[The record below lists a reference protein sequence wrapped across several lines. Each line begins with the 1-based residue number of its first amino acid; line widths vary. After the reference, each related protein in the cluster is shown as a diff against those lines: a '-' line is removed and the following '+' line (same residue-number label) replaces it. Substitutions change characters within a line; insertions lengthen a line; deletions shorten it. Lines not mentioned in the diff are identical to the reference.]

1 MIKSIKT
8 VVSKIV
14 SFCKKYSF
22 LISVCF
28 ALFFCI
34 YNGVLGF
41 YKNVI
46 WNIAIFSYY
55 LLLLTIRMILY
66 IREKKSKTEDEKDI
80 RRDKQIYIST
90 SVIMFI
96 MNLAMILPAILL
108 INHQK
113 EVNLSLISAI
123 AVAAYTTYKVTLAII
138 KFCKVQKQQNL
149 IYKQVRMVNLFDA
162 VMSIL
167 TLQNTLTIVVSNGND
182 GDMYTLSIV
191 TTIVMLLAVAI
202 ISIYTLKKN
211 LNINLKRCFKLPRG

>member
-1 MIKSIKT
+1 MIKSIKNF
-8 VVSKIV
+8 VSEIIY
-14 SFCKKYSF
+14 FCKRYAF
-22 LISVCF
+22 LISICF

-34 YNGVLGF
+34 YNGLVGF

-46 WNIAIFSYY
+46 WNIAIFTYY

-66 IREKKSKTEDEKDI
+66 VREKKSKKEDEKDI
-80 RRDKQIYIST
+80 KRDKQIYIST

-138 KFCKVQKQQNL
+138 KFCKVQKEQSL

-162 VMSIL
+162 AMSIL
-167 TLQNTLTIVVSNGND
+167 TLQNTLTIVASSGND
-182 GDMYTLSIV
+182 ADMYTLSIV
-191 TTIVMLLAVAI
+191 TTIAMLLAISI
-202 ISIYTLKKN
+202 ISIYTFKKN
-211 LNINLKRCFKLPRG
+211 LNINLKTRTE

>member
-1 MIKSIKT
+1 MIKSIKKLIN
-8 VVSKIV
+8 KII
-14 SFCKKYSF
+14 SFCKKYAF

-34 YNGVLGF
+34 YNGLVGF

-46 WNIAIFSYY
+46 WNIAIFTYY

-66 IREKKSKTEDEKDI
+66 VREKKSKKEDEKDI
-80 RRDKQIYIST
+80 KRDKQIYIST

-123 AVAAYTTYKVTLAII
+123 AVAAYTTYKVSLAII
-138 KFCKVQKQQNL
+138 KFCKVQKEQNL

-167 TLQNTLTIVVSNGND
+167 TLQNTLTIVASDGND

-211 LNINLKRCFKLPRG
+211 LNINIKTRSK

>member
-8 VVSKIV
+8 FVSKIV
-14 SFCKKYSF
+14 SFCKKYAF

-66 IREKKSKTEDEKDI
+66 VREKKSKTEDEKDI

-167 TLQNTLTIVVSNGND
+167 TLQNTLTIVVSNGNN

-211 LNINLKRCFKLPRG
+211 LNINLKTRTE

>member
-8 VVSKIV
+8 FVSKIV
-14 SFCKKYSF
+14 SFCKKYAF

-46 WNIAIFSYY
+46 WNIAIFTYY

-66 IREKKSKTEDEKDI
+66 VREKKSKTEDEKDI

-96 MNLAMILPAILL
+96 MNLAMILPASLL

-167 TLQNTLTIVVSNGND
+167 TLQNTLTIVVSNGNN

-191 TTIVMLLAVAI
+191 TTIAMLLTISI
-202 ISIYTLKKN
+202 ISIYTFKKN
-211 LNINLKRCFKLPRG
+211 LNINLKTRTE

>member
-8 VVSKIV
+8 FVSKIV
-14 SFCKKYSF
+14 SFCKKYAF

-46 WNIAIFSYY
+46 WNIAIFTYY

-66 IREKKSKTEDEKDI
+66 VREKKSKTEDEKDI

-96 MNLAMILPAILL
+96 MNLAMILPASLL

-167 TLQNTLTIVVSNGND
+167 TLQNTLTIVVSNGNN

-211 LNINLKRCFKLPRG
+211 LNINLKTRTE

>member
-1 MIKSIKT
+1 MIKSIKKLIN
-8 VVSKIV
+8 KII
-14 SFCKKYSF
+14 SFCKKYAF

-34 YNGVLGF
+34 YNGVVGF

-46 WNIAIFSYY
+46 WNIAIFTYY

-66 IREKKSKTEDEKDI
+66 VREKKSKKEDEKDI
-80 RRDKQIYIST
+80 KRDKQIYIST

-138 KFCKVQKQQNL
+138 KFCKVQKEQNL

-167 TLQNTLTIVVSNGND
+167 TLQNTLTIVTSSGND
-182 GDMYTLSIV
+182 EDMYTLSIV
-191 TTIVMLLAVAI
+191 TTIAMLLAISI
-202 ISIYTLKKN
+202 ISIYTFKKN
-211 LNINLKRCFKLPRG
+211 LNINLKTRTE

>member
-8 VVSKIV
+8 FVSKIV
-14 SFCKKYSF
+14 SFCKKYAF

-46 WNIAIFSYY
+46 WNIAIFTYY

-66 IREKKSKTEDEKDI
+66 VREKKSKNEDEKNI

-167 TLQNTLTIVVSNGND
+167 TLQNTLTIVVSNGNN
-182 GDMYTLSIV
+182 GDMYTLSII
-191 TTIVMLLAVAI
+191 TTIAMLLTISI

-211 LNINLKRCFKLPRG
+211 LNTNLKTRTE

>member
-8 VVSKIV
+8 FVSKIV
-14 SFCKKYSF
+14 SFCKKYAF

-46 WNIAIFSYY
+46 WNIAIFTYY

-66 IREKKSKTEDEKDI
+66 VREKKSKTEDEKDI

-123 AVAAYTTYKVTLAII
+123 AVAAYTTYKVSLAII
-138 KFCKVQKQQNL
+138 KFCKVQKEQNL

-167 TLQNTLTIVVSNGND
+167 TLQNTLTIVVSNGNN

-211 LNINLKRCFKLPRG
+211 LNINLKTRTE

>member
-1 MIKSIKT
+1 MIKSIKKLIN
-8 VVSKIV
+8 KII
-14 SFCKKYSF
+14 SFCKKYAF

-66 IREKKSKTEDEKDI
+66 VREKKSKTEDEKDI

-123 AVAAYTTYKVTLAII
+123 AVAAYTTYKVSLAII
-138 KFCKVQKQQNL
+138 KFCKVQKEQNL

-167 TLQNTLTIVVSNGND
+167 TLQNTLTIVASDGND

-211 LNINLKRCFKLPRG
+211 LNINLKTRTE

>member
-8 VVSKIV
+8 FVSKIV

-22 LISVCF
+22 LISICF

-66 IREKKSKTEDEKDI
+66 VREKKSKTEDEKDI

-138 KFCKVQKQQNL
+138 KFCKVQKEQNL

-191 TTIVMLLAVAI
+191 TTIMMLLAVAI
-202 ISIYTLKKN
+202 VSIYTLKKN
-211 LNINLKRCFKLPRG
+211 LNINLKTRTE

>member
-1 MIKSIKT
+1 MIKSIKKLIN
-8 VVSKIV
+8 KII
-14 SFCKKYSF
+14 SFCKKYAF

-34 YNGVLGF
+34 YNGVVGF

-46 WNIAIFSYY
+46 WNIAIFTYY

-66 IREKKSKTEDEKDI
+66 VREKKSKKEDEKDI
-80 RRDKQIYIST
+80 KRDKQIYIST

-167 TLQNTLTIVVSNGND
+167 TLQNTLTIVTSDGNNS
-182 GDMYTLSIV
+182 DMYTLSII
-191 TTIVMLLAVAI
+191 TTIAMLLTISI
-202 ISIYTLKKN
+202 ISIYTFKKN
-211 LNINLKRCFKLPRG
+211 LNINLKTRTE

>member
-8 VVSKIV
+8 FVSKIV
-14 SFCKKYSF
+14 SFCKKYAF

-66 IREKKSKTEDEKDI
+66 VREKKSKTEDEKDI

-96 MNLAMILPAILL
+96 MNLAMILPASLL

-167 TLQNTLTIVVSNGND
+167 TLQNTLTIVVSNGNN

-211 LNINLKRCFKLPRG
+211 LNINLKTRTE

>member
-1 MIKSIKT
+1 MIKSIKNF
-8 VVSKIV
+8 VSKII
-14 SFCKKYSF
+14 SFCKKYAF

-34 YNGVLGF
+34 YNGVVGF

-46 WNIAIFSYY
+46 WNIAIFTYY

-66 IREKKSKTEDEKDI
+66 VREKKSKKEDEKDI
-80 RRDKQIYIST
+80 KRDKQIYIST

-123 AVAAYTTYKVTLAII
+123 AVAAYTAYKVTLAII
-138 KFCKVQKQQNL
+138 KFCKVQKEQNL

-167 TLQNTLTIVVSNGND
+167 TLQNTLTIVTSSGND
-182 GDMYTLSIV
+182 ADMYTLSIV
-191 TTIVMLLAVAI
+191 TTIAMLLAISI
-202 ISIYTLKKN
+202 ISIYTFKKN
-211 LNINLKRCFKLPRG
+211 LNINLKTRTE

>member
-1 MIKSIKT
+1 MIKSIKKII
-8 VVSKIV
+8 SKII
-14 SFCKKYSF
+14 SFYKKYAF

-34 YNGVLGF
+34 YNGVVGF

-46 WNIAIFSYY
+46 WNISIFSYY

-66 IREKKSKTEDEKDI
+66 VREKKSKNEDEKDI

-167 TLQNTLTIVVSNGND
+167 TLQNTLTIVVSNGNN
-182 GDMYTLSIV
+182 GDMYTLSII
-191 TTIVMLLAVAI
+191 TTIAMLLTISI

-211 LNINLKRCFKLPRG
+211 LNTNLKTRTE

>member
-8 VVSKIV
+8 FVSKIV
-14 SFCKKYSF
+14 SFCKKYAF

-34 YNGVLGF
+34 YNGILGF

-46 WNIAIFSYY
+46 WNIAIFTYY

-66 IREKKSKTEDEKDI
+66 VREKKSKNEDEKDI

-123 AVAAYTTYKVTLAII
+123 AVAAYTTYKVSLAII
-138 KFCKVQKQQNL
+138 KFCKVQKEQNL

-167 TLQNTLTIVVSNGND
+167 TLQNTLTIVASDGND

-211 LNINLKRCFKLPRG
+211 LNINLKTRTE

>member
-1 MIKSIKT
+1 MIKSIKNF
-8 VVSKIV
+8 VSEIIY
-14 SFCKKYSF
+14 FCKRYAF
-22 LISVCF
+22 LISICF

-34 YNGVLGF
+34 YNGLVGF

-46 WNIAIFSYY
+46 WNIAIFTYY

-66 IREKKSKTEDEKDI
+66 VREKKSKKEDEKDI
-80 RRDKQIYIST
+80 KRDKQIYIST

-138 KFCKVQKQQNL
+138 KFCKVQKEQSL

-167 TLQNTLTIVVSNGND
+167 TLQNTLTIVASDGND

-191 TTIVMLLAVAI
+191 TTIVMLLTVAI
-202 ISIYTLKKN
+202 ISIYTFKKN
-211 LNINLKRCFKLPRG
+211 INIDLKTRTE

>member
-8 VVSKIV
+8 FVSKIV
-14 SFCKKYSF
+14 SFCKKYAF

-66 IREKKSKTEDEKDI
+66 VREKKSKTEDEKGI
-80 RRDKQIYIST
+80 KRDKQIYIST

-167 TLQNTLTIVVSNGND
+167 TLQNTLTIVVSNGNN

-211 LNINLKRCFKLPRG
+211 LNINLKTRTE

>member
-8 VVSKIV
+8 FVSKIV
-14 SFCKKYSF
+14 SFCKKYAF

-46 WNIAIFSYY
+46 WNIAIFTYY

-66 IREKKSKTEDEKDI
+66 VREKKSKTEDEKDI

-113 EVNLSLISAI
+113 EVNLSLVSAI
-123 AVAAYTTYKVTLAII
+123 AVAAYTTYKVSLAII
-138 KFCKVQKQQNL
+138 KFCKVQKEQNL

-182 GDMYTLSIV
+182 RDMYTLSIV

-211 LNINLKRCFKLPRG
+211 LNINLKTRTE

>member
-1 MIKSIKT
+1 
-8 VVSKIV
+8 
-14 SFCKKYSF
+14 
-22 LISVCF
+22 
-28 ALFFCI
+28 
-34 YNGVLGF
+34 
-41 YKNVI
+41 
-46 WNIAIFSYY
+46 
-55 LLLLTIRMILY
+55 MILY

-167 TLQNTLTIVVSNGND
+167 TLQNTLTIVVSNGNN

-211 LNINLKRCFKLPRG
+211 LNIDLKTRTE

>member
-8 VVSKIV
+8 FVSKIV
-14 SFCKKYSF
+14 SFCKKYAF

-66 IREKKSKTEDEKDI
+66 VREKKSKTEDEKDI

-96 MNLAMILPAILL
+96 MNLAMILPASLL

-167 TLQNTLTIVVSNGND
+167 TLQNTLTIVVSNGNN

-211 LNINLKRCFKLPRG
+211 LNITLKTRTE

>member
-1 MIKSIKT
+1 MIKSIKKLIN
-8 VVSKIV
+8 KII
-14 SFCKKYSF
+14 SFCKKYAF

-34 YNGVLGF
+34 YNGLVGF

-46 WNIAIFSYY
+46 WNIAIFTYY

-66 IREKKSKTEDEKDI
+66 VREKKSKKEDEKDI

-123 AVAAYTTYKVTLAII
+123 AVAAYTTYKVSLAII
-138 KFCKVQKQQNL
+138 KFCKVQKEQNL

-167 TLQNTLTIVVSNGND
+167 TLQNTLTIVASDGND

-211 LNINLKRCFKLPRG
+211 LNINIKTRSK

>member
-8 VVSKIV
+8 FVSKIV
-14 SFCKKYSF
+14 SFCKKYAF

-46 WNIAIFSYY
+46 WNIAIFTYY

-66 IREKKSKTEDEKDI
+66 VREKKSKKEDEKDI
-80 RRDKQIYIST
+80 KRDKQIYIST

-96 MNLAMILPAILL
+96 MNLAMILPASLL

-167 TLQNTLTIVVSNGND
+167 TLQNTLTIVASDGNNS
-182 GDMYTLSIV
+182 DMYTLSII
-191 TTIVMLLAVAI
+191 TTIAMLLTISI
-202 ISIYTLKKN
+202 ISIYTFKKN
-211 LNINLKRCFKLPRG
+211 LNINLKTRTE

>member
-14 SFCKKYSF
+14 SFCKKYAF

-66 IREKKSKTEDEKDI
+66 VREKKSKTEDEKDI

-167 TLQNTLTIVVSNGND
+167 TLQNTLTIVFSNGNN

-211 LNINLKRCFKLPRG
+211 LNINLKTRTE